1 MFEQREFSTIEQ
13 LDLNA
18 IITEIY
24 QWNYDNFPTVRLC
37 FENKI
42 NNKSFY

>member
-13 LDLNA
+13 LDFTA

-24 QWNYDNFPTVRLC
+24 QWNYDNLSTVCLY